1 MIMERTN
8 IGSDLDWNVEKE
20 MDWEDA
26 DFKRNFEEFERTMKR
41 QHNPQEGVPVLNSF
55 EQGSAAPPQPE
66 AGKMPPPRNSMHIA
80 KSVEEYN
87 KWAREIRD
95 DNVCAFIMFSTTWCG
110 PCRAITPR
118 VERFLEDN
126 PLMKG
131 LVIDG
136 DLCEKIVSQFQIKSY
151 PTFVCIKDNKIEK
164 KIIGADWGL
173 LNDWL
178 QHAVDYMKSKKAKS
192 APPIQK

>member
-1 MIMERTN
+1 MERTN
-8 IGSDLDWNVEKE
+8 IGSDLDWNMEKE
-20 MDWEDA
+20 MDWDDA
-26 DFKRNFEEFERTMKR
+26 DFKRNFEEFEKTMKR
-41 QHNPQEGVPVLNSF
+41 QHNPQEGVPVPVPVPVPQHEARVN
-55 EQGSAAPPQPE
+55 PPSRTH
-66 AGKMPPPRNSMHIA
+66 MNIA

-95 DNVCAFIMFSTTWCG
+95 DDMCAFIMFSTRWCG
-110 PCRAITPR
+110 PCRIITPR
-118 VERFLEDN
+118 VEKFLEDN

-131 LVIDG
+131 LVVDG
-136 DLCEKIVSQFQIKSY
+136 DLCEKIVAQFQIKSY